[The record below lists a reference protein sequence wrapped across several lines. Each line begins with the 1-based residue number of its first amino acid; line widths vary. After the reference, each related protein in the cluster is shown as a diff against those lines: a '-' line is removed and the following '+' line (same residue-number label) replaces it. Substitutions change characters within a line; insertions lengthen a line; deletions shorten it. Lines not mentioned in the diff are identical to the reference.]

1 MVTGGTFLVLELNI
15 QNALIAGNTVI
26 ANGYNTLNTV
36 PEIGIG
42 LTNNSNIRLCNNIA
56 PAISWV
62 SNEPNVTA
70 DHNIA
75 QELVYWTENAQGVF
89 AANPTWFVT
98 PGFYGPAGLGAQSTT
113 NTNEI
118 VSAATF
124 DALFVTLDVTAPPV
138 LNLTLVP
145 GPATKI
151 ASQTCLSQSQA
162 IIAKL

>member
-1 MVTGGTFLVLELNI
+1 M
-15 QNALIAGNTVI
+15 
-26 ANGYNTLNTV
+26 
-36 PEIGIG
+36 
-42 LTNNSNIRLCNNIA
+42 SNQ
-56 PAISWV
+56 
-62 SNEPNVTA
+62 PNVTA

-89 AANPTWFVT
+89 AANPLWFRT

-118 VSAATF
+118 VSAAAF
-124 DALFVTLDVTAPPV
+124 NALFVTVDVTAPPV

-151 ASQTCLSQSQA
+151 ASQTCQSQSQT